1 MLARLTNI
9 RWLFRCILLAAG
21 AVGASSV
28 FAADSNA
35 SNCDRRCLKM
45 FADGYVA
52 AMLKH
57 DTKAV
62 KVSPTVVVSENAKK
76 INFGEGVFA
85 TATKFFSGDN
95 QTQYVMDTQQGE
107 VGYLGV
113 LDAQGPAFYALRLKV
128 SDGAITEIETLV
140 TRREDGSPFWP
151 EGYLYREAPYIREVP
166 KPVRTSRTGLQKTAD
181 LYWRVSGTTH
191 KGASIPHTED
201 CVHFQNGMNT
211 DWERPL
217 NTWEKDAY
225 VQPSDGRIWT
235 CAREVDLTTLKW
247 TTTRGVHHLFDEERG
262 LVMTWAFADTDPAK
276 ASKAPTNPDGS
287 PLPRPEGFYGPPSGP
302 GSNGLE
308 GPAATVNFNRRT
320 EPFTMYHA
328 VVMRIVNGK
337 IQREQVFQR
346 ELDLK
351 SQRPFAS
358 DWK

>member
-1 MLARLTNI
+1 MIRSNRKAHAWLVVALML
-9 RWLFRCILLAAG
+9 G
-21 AVGASSV
+21 SSA
-28 FAADSNA
+28 FAAA
-35 SNCDRRCLKM
+35 PTCDRWCLKAV
-45 FADGYVA
+45 ADTYVA

-57 DTKAV
+57 DVTAV
-62 KVSPTVVVSENAKK
+62 KVSPSVVVSENAQAIK
-76 INFGEGVFA
+76 FGEGVFA
-85 TATKFFSGDN
+85 TANKFFSGEN

-107 VGYLGV
+107 VGYMGI
-113 LDAQGPAFYALRLKV
+113 LDDRQGPAFYALRLKV
-128 SDGAITEIETLV
+128 VDGAITEIETLV

-151 EGYLYREAPYIREVP
+151 EGYLYREAPYIRDVP
-166 KPVRTSRTGLQKTAD
+166 KPVRTSRTGLRKSAD
-181 LYWRVSGTTH
+181 TYWRVGGSTH
-191 KGASIPHTED
+191 KGSSVPYTQD

-247 TTTRGVHHLFDEERG
+247 TKTRGMHHLLDEERG

-276 ASKAPTNPDGS
+276 ASKAPTNPNGS
-287 PLPRPEGFYGPPSGP
+287 PLPRPAWFYGPPSGP
-302 GSNGLE
+302 GPNGLS
-308 GPAATVNFNRRT
+308 GPPAAAPTFNRRT

-346 ELDLK
+346 ELEL
-351 SQRPFAS
+351 SAQRPFPVDAQ
-358 DWK
+358 